1 MSPTRKIWLPKG
13 VVFHNISQQQAGSG
27 NVGVKFYS
35 KGKWTPD
42 TDIYEGDD
50 GILII
55 MDIAGVKKEEIQI
68 VLEGQVLSISGVRRE
83 PALPKKHIHRL
94 EIDFG
99 YFERTFRI
107 PAEIDPEKVEA
118 RYEEGFLHLWLPK
131 QQNVPCTI
139 DVIVS

>member
-1 MSPTRKIWLPKG
+1 MSPTRKIWLPQG
-13 VVFHNISQQQAGSG
+13 IVFHNISQQQAGSG

-68 VLEGQVLSISGVRRE
+68 VLEGQIISISGVRRE
-83 PALPKKHIHRL
+83 PALTKKHIHRL

-99 YFERTFRI
+99 YFERRFRI
-107 PAEIDPEKVEA
+107 PAEIDPDKVEA
-118 RYEEGFLHLWLPK
+118 RYEEGFLYLWIPK
-131 QQNVPCTI
+131 QQDVPCTI
-139 DVIVS
+139 DIIVS